1 MNRAEKI
8 KELLQKTYREQA
20 DDSDLNRMDERIL
33 NDASRSM
40 KQAVAANQ
48 RIYPISKWR
57 KIMRT
62 KTIKFATAA
71 VVIVAAFALT
81 TLDRSAGRAW
91 SVEQTIEA
99 IQKLERLH
107 IKGKCFCGSDSDP
120 EILDFNFWIEHLDE
134 DSESLKMRFE
144 CDKFILIVQGK
155 TVYECRPK
163 EKVAKIVNG
172 PDIDELKF
180 WYKAA
185 DFSPWLTGKMLQT
198 LRLFSD
204 DWKEVVQYDSS
215 TGKKQILVSCS
226 YAPADTSY
234 SIVVDAESKLIQ
246 TATMLKKGQ
255 PCVDAHAFT
264 YNQENPPGA
273 FEVPADYTIID
284 EKAIDESQALSERAL
299 QLYKEKKF
307 AEALKLYQQGYE
319 QYGSLNN
326 GLYEQYGA
334 PNKGLVGW
342 EMLYMVGQCYAE
354 LGQFDKMVDTYL
366 KHISEYGHLPGSD
379 DAHYCLGLAYH
390 ILGQNEKALEAYE
403 KCLQIG
409 KDIREPDQYPVK
421 NARKRIEEIKSEP
434 DSRPSRPSP

>member
-8 KELLQKTYREQA
+8 KELLQKTYGEQA
-20 DDSDLNRMDERIL
+20 DDSDLSRMDERIL
-33 NDASRSM
+33 NDASTSIG
-40 KQAVAANQ
+40 QAVAANQ
-48 RIYPISKWR
+48 RIYPISTR
-57 KIMRT
+57 REIMRT
-62 KTIKFATAA
+62 KIAKLTTAA
-71 VVIVAAFALT
+71 AVLVAAFVLI
-81 TLDRSAGRAW
+81 TLDRSTGTAW

-99 IQKLERLH
+99 IQKLETLH

-134 DSESLKMRFE
+134 DSQSLRMRFE
-144 CDKFILIVQGK
+144 CDKFILIAQGK

-163 EKVAKIVNG
+163 EKVAKIVDG
-172 PDIDELKF
+172 PDIAELKF

-204 DWKEVVQYDSS
+204 DWNEEIQYDSS
-215 TGKKQILVSCS
+215 TGKKQILVTCS
-226 YAPADTSY
+226 YAPSDTTY
-234 SIVVDAESKLIQ
+234 SIVVDAESKLVQ
-246 TATMLKKGQ
+246 TARMWKKGQ
-255 PCVDAHAFT
+255 PCVNAHALT

-273 FEVPADYTIID
+273 FELPADYTIID
-284 EKAIDESQALSERAL
+284 EKAIDESQALSERAF

-319 QYGSLNN
+319 QYGFLNN

-342 EMLYMVGQCYAE
+342 EMLYMVGQCYGE
-354 LGQFDKMVDTYL
+354 LGQFDKMLDTYL
-366 KHISEYGHLPGSD
+366 KHISEYSHLPGSD
-379 DAHYCLGLAYH
+379 DAHYCLGLAYQF
-390 ILGQNEKALEAYE
+390 LGQNEKALAAYE

-409 KDIREPDQYPVK
+409 EGIREPDQYPV
-421 NARKRIEEIKSEP
+421 NYARKRIEKIKAEQ
-434 DSRPSRPSP
+434 DNRP

>member
-1 MNRAEKI
+1 
-8 KELLQKTYREQA
+8 
-20 DDSDLNRMDERIL
+20 
-33 NDASRSM
+33 
-40 KQAVAANQ
+40 
-48 RIYPISKWR
+48 
-57 KIMRT
+57 MRT
-62 KTIKFATAA
+62 KTVTLTTAA
-71 VVIVAAFALT
+71 AVLVAAFVLM
-81 TLDRSAGRAW
+81 TLDRFTGTAW
-91 SVEQTIEA
+91 SVEQTIAA
-99 IQKLERLH
+99 IQKLKTLH

-134 DSESLKMRFE
+134 DFESLKMRFE
-144 CDKFILIVQGK
+144 CDKFILIAQGK

-163 EKVAKIVNG
+163 EKVAKIVDG

-255 PCVDAHAFT
+255 PCVNAQTFT
-264 YNQENPPGA
+264 YNQENPPDA
-273 FEVPADYTIID
+273 FKVPVDYTIID
-284 EKAIDESQALSERAL
+284 EKAIDESQALSERAF

-342 EMLYMVGQCYAE
+342 EMLYMVGQCYGE
-354 LGQFDKMVDTYL
+354 LGQFDKMLDTYL
-366 KHISEYGHLPGSD
+366 KHISEYSHLPGSD
-379 DAHYCLGLAYH
+379 DAHYCLGLAYQF
-390 ILGQNEKALEAYE
+390 LGQNEKALEAYE

-409 KDIREPDQYPVK
+409 KGIREPDQYPV
-421 NARKRIEEIKSEP
+421 NYARKRIENIKAEQENRS
-434 DSRPSRPSP
+434 SP